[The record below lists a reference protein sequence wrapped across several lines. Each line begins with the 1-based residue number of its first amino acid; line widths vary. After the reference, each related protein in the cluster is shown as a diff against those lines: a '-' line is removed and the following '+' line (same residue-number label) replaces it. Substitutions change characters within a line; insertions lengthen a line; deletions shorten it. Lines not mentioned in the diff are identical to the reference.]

1 MKMTRLF
8 WDVCIKN
15 LLPLIL
21 LIISVIGIVTLQ
33 LVPPQILKA
42 IVDDYLDKGIYDGVT
57 TLAVIYLAAVLV
69 SYICEFFKTV
79 FTTYIGQKA
88 ILEIRYRMSEKLTR
102 LPMRYYNKNAT
113 GDVMSRFTQD
123 VEAVNTL
130 FSDGLVNMA
139 VDLFKIIGIIVSVFL
154 LNKSLFIYT
163 LLIIPVVVVIS
174 NAFRK
179 RVYAA
184 QLSLRKAIGK
194 MNSFIQEAF
203 SGLRLF
209 KIFGYENRLSHAFNP
224 LTDEQIGIRRKV
236 NRMDSI
242 FPCIMQIL
250 KAVIICSFVVLTTK
264 EVNLI
269 AGVTIGTLAAAI
281 DLLGRLFAPIE
292 ELATEFQTIQQVL
305 AAFHRITEFLDE
317 KEETRMMKDEAE
329 PDGKNDILFQNVSF
343 AYDDAGNILSDVS
356 FRVKK
361 GLKVALVGRTGSG
374 KTTILNLLAGLYPAG
389 TGNITICGYD
399 PFTMPAEIRRRVIG
413 IVPQTVTTFTGKI
426 KDIITLGDKQISETD
441 VIEALKAVGL
451 YEEIEKLPQKHNTVI
466 GEGESNLSF
475 GQMQLLTLARA
486 IVTNPPLLLLDELT
500 SGLDAVTEAGI
511 LKAIK
516 NVSANRTIVTISHRL
531 SGMIDADYVYVCS
544 HGKIVEEGKPDEL
557 VQNNGWYAKYKQL
570 EDMGWQADGALLP
583 SG

>member
-1 MKMTRLF
+1 MKMARLF
-8 WDVCIKN
+8 WGICKKN
-15 LLPLIL
+15 IIPLLLLIL
-21 LIISVIGIVTLQ
+21 SVIGIVALQ
-33 LVPPQILKA
+33 LVPPQILKT
-42 IVDDYLDKGIYDGVT
+42 IVDDYLEKGIYDGVT

-69 SYICEFFKTV
+69 SYICEFFKTI

-88 ILEIRYRMSEKLTR
+88 ILEIRYKMSEKLTR
-102 LPMRYYNKNAT
+102 LPMGYYNKNRA

-123 VEAVNTL
+123 VEAVNTM

-139 VDLFKIIGIIVSVFL
+139 VDLFKIIGIIASVFI
-154 LNKSLFIYT
+154 LNKSLFVYT
-163 LLIIPVVVVIS
+163 LLIVPVVVIIS

-179 RVYAA
+179 KVYEA
-184 QLSLRKAIGK
+184 QLKLRKAIGR

-209 KIFGYENRLSHAFNP
+209 KIFGHENRLSRAFDP
-224 LTDEQIGIRRKV
+224 LADEQIGIRRTV

-250 KAVIICSFVVLTTK
+250 KAVVICSFVVLTTK
-264 EVNLI
+264 EVHVI
-269 AGVTIGTLAAAI
+269 TGITVGTLAAAI
-281 DLLGRLFAPIE
+281 DLLGRLFSPIE
-292 ELATEFQTIQQVL
+292 ELATEFQTIQQVF
-305 AAFHRITEFLDE
+305 AAFNRITEFLDE
-317 KEETRMMKDEAE
+317 EEETRIIKDEAE
-329 PDGKNDILFQNVSF
+329 QDGEYDILFQNVSF
-343 AYDDAGNILSDVS
+343 AYDDAGNILNDVS
-356 FRVKK
+356 FSVKK

-374 KTTILNLLAGLYPAG
+374 KTTILNLLAGLYP
-389 TGNITICGYD
+389 TGMGSISICGYN
-399 PFTMPAEIRRRVIG
+399 PFTMPTELRRRAIG

-426 KDIITLGDKQISETD
+426 KDIITLGDKQIPETD
-441 VIEALKAVGL
+441 VMEALKAVGL
-451 YEEIEKLPQKHNTVI
+451 YEDIEKLPQKYNTVI

-516 NVSANRTIVTISHRL
+516 NVSTNRTIVTISHRL

-570 EDMGWQADGALLP
+570 EDKGWQA
-583 SG
+583 S